1 MGFKPY
7 TCIHK
12 RCLPLPRPMEVIS
25 TCGVSILMWGWEDK
39 YMRDASK
46 CFGETGVVVWTRE
59 IRVGRDVR
67 E

>member
-1 MGFKPY
+1 
-7 TCIHK
+7 
-12 RCLPLPRPMEVIS
+12 MEVIS